1 MLVRYATRSH
11 MSYHTHVD
19 FQLSDEVPTEA
30 VIERAREYL
39 SARGM
44 YAVDDL
50 LEDLKAGLQEGSSL
64 FNTFVSHDFEG
75 LMQHVSAG
83 FPDVTFYVRG
93 MGEEYEDVWL
103 RQFENGKTTA
113 STGPFEEDED

>member
-1 MLVRYATRSH
+1 

-19 FQLSDEVPTEA
+19 FQISDEVPIEA

-39 SARGM
+39 SAQGV

-50 LEDLKAGLQEGSSL
+50 LEDLKVGLEEGSGL

-83 FPDVTFYVRG
+83 FPGITFYVRG

-103 RQFENGKTTA
+103 RQFEGGKTTA
-113 STGPFEEDED
+113 STGPFEDNGDDDE

>member
-1 MLVRYATRSH
+1 
-11 MSYHTHVD
+11 MSCHTHVD

-39 SARGM
+39 SAQGM

-50 LEDLKAGLQEGSSL
+50 LEDLKAGLEEGSSL
-64 FNTFVSHDFEG
+64 FNTFVSQDFEG

-103 RQFENGKTTA
+103 RQFENGKTTT